1 MSMFKRPSQRVRSP
15 PPIRGD
21 KPKEGAFLYDI
32 ILSKPTEQFEFHK
45 RPIYKEEDYLIAL
58 KKNHENLGIPYIE
71 PDLPKAP
78 PYRVPVQVDEP
89 ELEFGDRI
97 QATLR
102 VLKNGLVPIK
112 VNGAIATMYEKYYRR
127 GVQAPI
133 KTILQAYKAHGF
145 SKEFLEKIKK
155 KHDRILSY
163 AKKVPSILE
172 KIFDKQVAKK
182 KSKKKKEEEEK
193 KEEEDTVVEEDEPLK
208 SDDPIEDET
217 LDVEPDEEEE
227 EEEEY
232 VSDAE

>member
-1 MSMFKRPSQRVRSP
+1 M
-15 PPIRGD
+15 
-21 KPKEGAFLYDI
+21 
-32 ILSKPTEQFEFHK
+32 
-45 RPIYKEEDYLIAL
+45 
-58 KKNHENLGIPYIE
+58 GIPYIE

-78 PYRVPVQVDEP
+78 PYRVPVRVDEP

-102 VLKNGLVPIK
+102 VLKNGLVRIK

-182 KSKKKKEEEEK
+182 KIKKKKEEEEK